1 MNSLRKLTLLVKE
14 IGIPDLACYA
24 LYQLQ
29 LRGGIIKRRTPL
41 GGMRSKNEL
50 LLEST
55 GQFFNWNSN
64 WNHLVP
70 ADGNTLPDEDAHLL
84 LEGLYRPFYG
94 TPQPLV
100 FSTDG
105 QSLLHW
111 TEYTDEKDGSDIKST
126 WEPARFIWS
135 LSLARA
141 YRLTHDELYPERFWG
156 QFEAF
161 QTANPVNAG
170 PNWSSAQEVALRA
183 VMWILA
189 LPSFRHSPHTSQE
202 RLAMMNGSIRQH
214 VERLLPTLAYARS
227 QHNNHILSE
236 ALGLVLAGDYLK
248 NTDPRARDW
257 IRLGERE
264 FERALLNQIDEKGI
278 YSQHSANY
286 HRMMLQLAL
295 LYDARLRKSSRQLPF
310 AVHEKLAAAS
320 LWLIHQLDTASG
332 CLPNLGH
339 NDGTL
344 LLSFGCAEYRD
355 YRPTAQAAAIA
366 FLGSPCL
373 PPGRWDELTSW
384 LELDSKAPAAEIG
397 TFFSP
402 AVHRV
407 GTQTTWGSLRGVK
420 FHNRPA
426 HADQLHVE
434 LWWDGLNLA
443 RDAGTY
449 LYNSPPPWQNAFD
462 RTRLH
467 NTVTVNGL
475 DQMQRVS
482 RFLWLDQAQAVWQ
495 ESNIPDSISA
505 SHNGYR
511 HLGINHRRG
520 LEYLPGNG
528 FRVSDTLNPEPTD
541 AAEYEYCVH
550 WLLPDWNWKLTGQV
564 LTLTRKNKTFMVDIS
579 AHSVSNGNSLLPADI
594 SLIRAGITLTGQCQD
609 EISGWESDTYGEK
622 HAALSFSF
630 RFKTAG
636 SINMV
641 TNWMLANEKS

>member
-14 IGIPDLACYA
+14 IGIPDLTSYA
-24 LYQLQ
+24 LYQLR

-41 GGMRSKNEL
+41 GGVRSKNEL

-55 GQFFNWNSN
+55 GQSFGWNSN
-64 WNHLVP
+64 WENFVP
-70 ADGNTLPDEDAHLL
+70 ANGDTLPDEDAHLL

-100 FSTDG
+100 FSTNG
-105 QSLLHW
+105 QTLLHW
-111 TEYTDEKDGSDIKST
+111 TEYTNENDGSDIKFT
-126 WEPARFIWS
+126 WEPARFTWS

-141 YRLTHDELYPERFWG
+141 YRLTHDEIYPELFWN

-161 QTANPVNAG
+161 LAANPVNAG
-170 PNWSSAQEVALRA
+170 PNWSSAQEVAIRTMMWLLVMSA
-183 VMWILA
+183 V
-189 LPSFRHSPHTSQE
+189 RQSPHSNVE
-202 RLAMMNGSIRQH
+202 RLTTLNLSIRQH
-214 VERLLPTLAYARS
+214 VERLLPTLGYARS

-248 NTDPRARDW
+248 NTDPRAEEW
-257 IRLGERE
+257 IRLGERV
-264 FERALLNQIDEKGI
+264 FERALLDQIDEKGI

-295 LYDARLRKSSRQLPF
+295 LYDARMRKSGRQLLLS
-310 AVHEKLAAAS
+310 VREKLTTAS
-320 LWLIHQLDTASG
+320 LWLIHQLDPVSG

-344 LLSFGCAEYRD
+344 LLPFGCAEYRD

-366 FLGSPCL
+366 FLGSSCL
-373 PPGRWDELTSW
+373 PPGRWDELASW
-384 LELDSKAPAAEIG
+384 LELDSKPPAVELC
-397 TFFSP
+397 TFISP

-407 GTQTTWGSLRGVK
+407 GTQITWGTLRGVK

-434 LWWDGLNLA
+434 LWWHGINLA

-467 NTVTVNGL
+467 NTVTVNDQ
-475 DQMQRVS
+475 DQMQRIS
-482 RFLWLDQAQAVWQ
+482 QFLWLDQAQAVWQ
-495 ESNIPDSISA
+495 ESSDPDSISA

-511 HLGINHRRG
+511 RLGITHQRR
-520 LEYLPGNG
+520 LEYFPGSG
-528 FRVSDTLNPEPTD
+528 FIVSDTLNPKPTD

-564 LTLTRKNKTFMVDIS
+564 LTLTKANKTFKVDIS
-579 AHSVSNGNSLLPADI
+579 ASSVANGNPLVPADV
-594 SLIRAGITLTGQCQD
+594 SLIRAGITLAGQCQD
-609 EISGWESDTYGEK
+609 EILGWESDTYGEK
-622 HAALSFSF
+622 HPALSFSS
-630 RFKTAG
+630 RFKTSG
-636 SINMV
+636 SINLV
-641 TNWMLANEKS
+641 TNWTLADEKS